1 MDKLVKILIVEDLPS
16 DAQLTER
23 EIKRSFE
30 SAEIKVVETKAE
42 FIREL
47 EEFIPDIVVSDF
59 QLPSFDGLS
68 ALKIVLDLSPTT
80 PVIILTGSM
89 NEDTAVDCM
98 KAGAMDYVIKE
109 HIKRL
114 GPAIINALKQK
125 ELNIEKLQAQHNL
138 KLSEEKFRN
147 IFQNHSAAKFI
158 IDPSEGKII
167 EANVSASKF
176 YGWPVDVLEG
186 MYIYQINTMHPDQIK
201 LEMARALAL
210 NNTHFDFIHKK
221 ADGTLVNVEVFSSRV
236 LIGHKE
242 YLHTIVHDV
251 TEKKKTEQQL
261 KLLSRS
267 VEQSPVSILITS
279 QTGKIEYVNP
289 IFTAVSGYTFEEV
302 LGKTPRILKSGVQEN
317 SFYEDM
323 WKTILSGKDWSGE
336 LVNKRKNGELYWE
349 KAEISPILNEKGE
362 ITHFVA
368 VKEDITE
375 KKRMIQD
382 LIIAKEKAEES
393 DNLKT
398 AFLQNMSHEIRT
410 PMNGILGFL
419 DLLKDKKITE
429 ETRERYIEI
438 VNMSA
443 QRLLSSINNI
453 LEISKIQSGQN
464 QPVFSQVNVEEI
476 LKYYYLFF
484 KQKADEN
491 STTLLC
497 NQGVSGVKAIL
508 KTDKYKFESIIS
520 NLINNALK
528 FSQNRSVEFGDYL
541 ENNSYIFYV
550 KDTGIGIPSD
560 RIGAIF
566 DRFVQADL
574 KITRPHEGV
583 GLGLSIVKAYV
594 ESLGGEINVESEVGA
609 GSTFIVTLPI
619 L

>member
-16 DAQLTER
+16 DAQLAER

-42 FIREL
+42 FIREF
-47 EEFIPDIVVSDF
+47 EEFAPDIVVSDF

-158 IDPSEGKII
+158 IDPSDGKII

-236 LIGHKE
+236 FIGHKE

-279 QTGKIEYVNP
+279 QIGKIEYVNP

-317 SFYEDM
+317 SFYENM

-336 LVNKRKNGELYWE
+336 LVNKRKSGELYWE

-419 DLLKDKKITE
+419 DLLKDKKISE

-476 LKYYYLFF
+476 LKYYYIFF

-497 NQGVSGVKAIL
+497 NQGVSGVNAIL

>member
-16 DAQLTER
+16 DAQLAER

-42 FIREL
+42 FIREF
-47 EEFIPDIVVSDF
+47 EEFAPDIVVSDF

-464 QPVFSQVNVEEI
+464 QPIFSQVNVEEI
-476 LKYYYLFF
+476 LKYYYIFF

>member
-1 MDKLVKILIVEDLPS
+1 
-16 DAQLTER
+16 
-23 EIKRSFE
+23 
-30 SAEIKVVETKAE
+30 
-42 FIREL
+42 
-47 EEFIPDIVVSDF
+47 
-59 QLPSFDGLS
+59 
-68 ALKIVLDLSPTT
+68 
-80 PVIILTGSM
+80 
-89 NEDTAVDCM
+89 
-98 KAGAMDYVIKE
+98 
-109 HIKRL
+109 
-114 GPAIINALKQK
+114 
-125 ELNIEKLQAQHNL
+125 
-138 KLSEEKFRN
+138 
-147 IFQNHSAAKFI
+147 
-158 IDPSEGKII
+158 
-167 EANVSASKF
+167 
-176 YGWPVDVLEG
+176 
-186 MYIYQINTMHPDQIK
+186 
-201 LEMARALAL
+201 LAL

-279 QTGKIEYVNP
+279 QIGKIEYVNP

-317 SFYEDM
+317 SFYENM

-336 LVNKRKNGELYWE
+336 LVNKRKSGELYWE

-419 DLLKDKKITE
+419 DLLKDKKISE

-476 LKYYYLFF
+476 LKYYYIFF

-497 NQGVSGVKAIL
+497 NQGVSGVNAIL